1 MKHWLLILT
10 ALILGVAIAQ
20 NLTGT
25 WVAKLQNGSVLT
37 LVLQETAGQI
47 QGTLTGNGVTLQLEG
62 DSNGV
67 SADGTLSSQTEQAVF
82 QLSLLSNTLTLVV
95 ADIDPNTGEA
105 NQSTAQ
111 TFQFSRSN
119 SNSSNPTPG
128 NSIPGNTVI
137 PKPNLPDPLLG
148 RFVGQDMTLEVLG
161 GNGSYKGAMTLAKQ
175 KYAVTGQGGN
185 GILRGQFVAKG
196 STYLFEARVKQSSM
210 TVLLNGKTYAL
221 KRQAI
226 QNPNANPKPPVSTQ
240 TPSTISAS
248 PTTSSLPETSK
259 AELREQAQ
267 YKAGTRVNSSQHGVS
282 FVVPQGFKGATSQ
295 GITVL
300 GNGRTD
306 ASGVNIL
313 IFPFVGANLNDIYA
327 LMSKPIDYGQLSFS
341 PTDTGSSNANR
352 VMFHYSSKQYNAV
365 GVSVLGKGNGLSFQV
380 IGFASNAD
388 LEKLALAMA
397 NASKFSNASLNNT
410 LQTIRT
416 GFSGKYLFAYSYSGT
431 TSNTGSFSSESKR
444 QWDLCSNG
452 RYFFEGKSESA
463 FNVQLPNG
471 GDTTGSAGGASQNQD
486 GSSGRW
492 KILIVGSG
500 VALIL
505 FKDDQTVELHLLS
518 NLDRKIPFLNGKELG
533 SFGASNKCS

>member
-10 ALILGVAIAQ
+10 MLILGVAIAQ
-20 NLTGT
+20 GLSGT
-25 WVAKLQNGSVLT
+25 WTSKLPNGSILT
-37 LVLQETAGQI
+37 LVLQETDGQI

-67 SADGTLSSQTEQAVF
+67 SAEGTLSSQTEQAAF
-82 QLSLLSNTLTLVV
+82 QLTLLSNTLTLVV

-119 SNSSNPTPG
+119 SSSSNATPGNPTP
-128 NSIPGNTVI
+128 SNTVI
-137 PKPNLPDPLLG
+137 PNPNLPDPLLG

-161 GNGSYKGAMTLAKQ
+161 GKGSYKGAITLAKQ
-175 KYAVTGQGGN
+175 KYAMTGQGGN
-185 GILRGQFVAKG
+185 GVLRGQFLAKG
-196 STYLFEARVKQSSM
+196 STFLFEAKVKQNNM

-221 KRQAI
+221 KRQAV
-226 QNPNANPKPPVSTQ
+226 QNPNTVTKPPATTQ
-240 TPSTISAS
+240 TPNTL
-248 PTTSSLPETSK
+248 TSSLIETSK

-300 GNGRTD
+300 GNGKTD

-313 IFPFVGANLNDIYA
+313 IFPFVGATINDLYA

-341 PTDTGSSNANR
+341 PTDTGSGNANR
-352 VMFHYSSKQYNAV
+352 VMFHYSSNQYSALA
-365 GVSVLGKGNGLSFQV
+365 VSVLGAGNGLSFQV
-380 IGFASNAD
+380 IGFASNPN

-397 NASKFSNASLNNT
+397 NASKFSSASLNKT

-533 SFGASNKCS
+533 SFGVSNKCR

>member
-1 MKHWLLILT
+1 MKHRLLILTALILT
-10 ALILGVAIAQ
+10 ALILGVAVAQ
-20 NLTGT
+20 NLSGT
-25 WVAKLQNGSVLT
+25 WVAKLQNGSILT
-37 LVLQETAGQI
+37 LVLQEMDGQI

-67 SADGTLSSQTEQAVF
+67 SAEGTISSQTEQAVF
-82 QLSLLSNTLTLVV
+82 QLTLLSNTLTLVISE
-95 ADIDPNTGEA
+95 IDPNTGEA

-111 TFQFSRSN
+111 TFLFSR
-119 SNSSNPTPG
+119 NSSSSNQTPGKPTP
-128 NSIPGNTVI
+128 NNTVV
-137 PKPNLPDPLLG
+137 PNPNLPDPLLG
-148 RFVGQDMTLEVLG
+148 RFVGKDMTLEVLG
-161 GNGSYKGAMTLAKQ
+161 GNGSYKGAITLAKQ
-175 KYAVTGQGGN
+175 KYAMTGQGGN
-185 GILRGQFVAKG
+185 GVLRGQFVAKG
-196 STYLFEARVKQSSM
+196 STFLFEARVKQNNM

-221 KRQAI
+221 SRQAV
-226 QNPNANPKPPVSTQ
+226 QNPNASTKPGVSTPAPS
-240 TPSTISAS
+240 TPS
-248 PTTSSLPETSK
+248 SSLPESSK

-282 FVVPQGFKGATSQ
+282 FVVPQGFKGATTQ

-306 ASGVNIL
+306 ASGINIL
-313 IFPFVGANLNDIYA
+313 IFPFVGANLEDVYA

-341 PTDTGSSNANR
+341 PTDSGSGNANR
-352 VMFHYSSKQYNAV
+352 VMFHYSSNASNAV

-380 IGFASNAD
+380 IGFASNAA
-388 LEKLALAMA
+388 LEPLAMA
-397 NASKFSNASLNNT
+397 NASKFSGASLNNT
-410 LQTIRT
+410 LQTIRA
-416 GFSGKYLFAYSYSGT
+416 GFSGKYLFAYLYSGT

-444 QWDLCSNG
+444 QWDLCGNG

-486 GSSGRW
+486 GSNGRW
-492 KILIVGSG
+492 EILIVGNG

-533 SFGASNKCS
+533 SFGASNKCR

>member
-1 MKHWLLILT
+1 MKHWLLVFT

-20 NLTGT
+20 NLSGT
-25 WVAKLQNGSVLT
+25 WVAKLPNGSVLT
-37 LVLQETAGQI
+37 LVLQETDGQI

-67 SADGTLSSQTEQAVF
+67 SADGTIHSQTEQAVF

-119 SNSSNPTPG
+119 SSSSNA
-128 NSIPGNTVI
+128 IPGNTAL
-137 PKPNLPDPLLG
+137 PNPNLPDPLLG

-196 STYLFEARVKQSSM
+196 STFLFEARVKQNNM
-210 TVLLNGKTYAL
+210 TVLLNGKTHAL
-221 KRQAI
+221 KRQAV
-226 QNPNANPKPPVSTQ
+226 QNPNSTKPPVSTPAPN
-240 TPSTISAS
+240 TAS
-248 PTTSSLPETSK
+248 SSFIETSK
-259 AELREQAQ
+259 AEMREQAQ

-300 GNGRTD
+300 GNGRID

-313 IFPFVGANLNDIYA
+313 IFPFVGANLGDIYA

-352 VMFHYSSKQYNAV
+352 VMFHYSSNAYNAV
-365 GVSVLGKGNGLSFQV
+365 GVSVLEKGNGLSFQV
-380 IGFASNAD
+380 IGFASNPN

-397 NASKFSNASLNNT
+397 NASKFSSARLNNT

-416 GFSGKYLFAYSYSGT
+416 GFSGRYLFAYSYSGT
-431 TSNTGSFSSESKR
+431 TSTTGSFSSESKR

-452 RYFFEGKSESA
+452 RYFFEGRSESA

-533 SFGASNKCS
+533 SFGASNKCR

>member
-10 ALILGVAIAQ
+10 ALLLGVAIAQ
-20 NLTGT
+20 GLSGT
-25 WVAKLQNGSVLT
+25 WTSTLQNGSVLT
-37 LVLQETAGQI
+37 LVLQETDGQI

-67 SADGTLSSQTEQAVF
+67 SAEGTIGNQTEQAAF
-82 QLSLLSNTLTLVV
+82 QLTLLNNTLTLVV

-105 NQSTAQ
+105 NQSSAQ

-119 SNSSNPTPG
+119 PTSSNATPSIPNSSLPN
-128 NSIPGNTVI
+128 
-137 PKPNLPDPLLG
+137 PNLPDPLLG
-148 RFVGQDMTLEVLG
+148 RFVGKDLTLEILG
-161 GNGSYKGAMTLAKQ
+161 GNGSYRGAITLAKQ
-175 KYAVTGQGGN
+175 KYAMTGQGGN
-185 GILRGQFVAKG
+185 GVLHGQFVAKG
-196 STYLFEARVKQSSM
+196 STYLFEARVKQNSM
-210 TVLLNGKTYAL
+210 TVLLNGKTHAL
-221 KRQAI
+221 NRQAV
-226 QNPNANPKPPVSTQ
+226 QNPNASTKPPVSAS
-240 TPSTISAS
+240 TPSTIAVS
-248 PTTSSLPETSK
+248 PTTSSLIETGR

-282 FVVPQGFKGATSQ
+282 FVVPQGFKGATTQ

-300 GNGRTD
+300 GNGRND
-306 ASGVNIL
+306 ESGINIL
-313 IFPFVGANLNDIYA
+313 IFPFVGANLNDVYA
-327 LMSKPIDYGQLSFS
+327 LMSKPIDYGKLSFS
-341 PTDTGSSNANR
+341 PTDSGSGNTNR
-352 VMFHYSSKQYNAV
+352 VMFHYSSNQYSAV

-380 IGFASNAD
+380 IGFASNPN
-388 LEKLALAMA
+388 LEQLALAMA
-397 NASKFSNASLNNT
+397 SASRFSSASLNGT
-410 LQTIRT
+410 LKTIRA
-416 GFSGKYLFAYSYSGT
+416 GFSGKYLFAYSYSGS

-452 RYFFEGKSESA
+452 RYFFEGNSESA

-471 GDTTGSAGGASQNQD
+471 GDTTGSAGAASQNQD

-492 KILIVGSG
+492 KILIVGNG

-533 SFGASNKCS
+533 SFGASNKCR

>member
-1 MKHWLLILT
+1 MKHWLLVFT
-10 ALILGVAIAQ
+10 ALILGIAIAQ
-20 NLTGT
+20 GLTGT
-25 WVAKLQNGSVLT
+25 WTSKLQNGSVLT
-37 LVLQETAGQI
+37 LVLQETDGQI
-47 QGTLTGNGVTLQLEG
+47 QGTLSGNGVTLQLEG

-67 SADGTLSSQTEQAVF
+67 SAEGTIGSQTEQAAF
-82 QLSLLSNTLTLVV
+82 QLTLLNNTLTLVV
-95 ADIDPNTGEA
+95 AEIDPNTGEA

-111 TFQFSRSN
+111 TFQFSRS
-119 SNSSNPTPG
+119 SSSSSTPTTP
-128 NSIPGNTVI
+128 NTVI
-137 PKPNLPDPLLG
+137 SNPNQPDPLLG

-161 GNGSYKGAMTLAKQ
+161 GNGSYKGAITLAKQ
-175 KYAVTGQGGN
+175 KYAMTGQGGN
-185 GILRGQFVAKG
+185 GVLRGQFVAKG
-196 STYLFEARVKQSSM
+196 STFLFEARVKQNNM

-221 KRQAI
+221 KRQAV
-226 QNPNANPKPPVSTQ
+226 QNSNTVTKPPVSTPA
-240 TPSTISAS
+240 TSTAI
-248 PTTSSLPETSK
+248 SSLPESGK

-300 GNGRTD
+300 GNGKTD

-313 IFPFVGANLNDIYA
+313 IFPFVGANINDLYA
-327 LMSKPIDYGQLSFS
+327 LMSKPIDYGQLSFT
-341 PTDTGSSNANR
+341 PTDTGSSSANR
-352 VMFHYSSKQYNAV
+352 VMFHYSSNAYNAV
-365 GVSVLGKGNGLSFQV
+365 GVSLLGKGNGLSFQV
-380 IGFASNAD
+380 IGSASNPN

-397 NASKFSNASLNNT
+397 NASKFSSASLNGT

-452 RYFFEGKSESA
+452 RYFFEGKNESA

-471 GDTTGSAGGASQNQD
+471 GDTEGSAGGASQNQD

-492 KILIVGSG
+492 KILIVGNG

-533 SFGASNKCS
+533 SFGTSNKCR

>member
-1 MKHWLLILT
+1 MKHWLLVLT

-20 NLTGT
+20 SLSGT
-25 WVAKLQNGSVLT
+25 WTSKLQNGSVLT
-37 LVLQETAGQI
+37 LVLQEKDGQI

-67 SADGTLSSQTEQAVF
+67 SAEGTIGNQTEQAVF
-82 QLSLLSNTLTLVV
+82 QLSLLSNTLTLMI
-95 ADIDPNTGEA
+95 AEIDPNTGEA

-111 TFQFSRSN
+111 TFQFSRST
-119 SNSSNPTPG
+119 SSSSNPNP
-128 NSIPGNTVI
+128 NNTVI
-137 PKPNLPDPLLG
+137 PNPNLPDPLLG
-148 RFVGQDMTLEVLG
+148 RFIGKDMTLEVLG
-161 GNGSYKGAMTLAKQ
+161 ANGNYKGAITLGKQ
-175 KYAVTGQGGN
+175 KYAMTGQGGN
-185 GILRGQFVAKG
+185 GVLRGQFVAKG
-196 STYLFEARVKQSSM
+196 STYLFEARVKQNSM
-210 TVLLNGKTYAL
+210 TVLLNGKTYVL
-221 KRQAI
+221 SRQAV
-226 QNPNANPKPPVSTQ
+226 QNPNTNIKPPVSAPAP
-240 TPSTISAS
+240 TPS
-248 PTTSSLPETSK
+248 SSLTESSK

-282 FVVPQGFKGATSQ
+282 FVVPQGFKGGTSQ

-313 IFPFVGANLNDIYA
+313 IFPFVGATINDVYA
-327 LMSKPIDYGQLSFS
+327 LMSKPIDYGKLSFS
-341 PTDTGSSNANR
+341 PTDSGSGNTNR
-352 VMFHYSSKQYNAV
+352 VLFHYSSNAYSAV
-365 GVSVLGKGNGLSFQV
+365 GVSVLGQGNGLSFQV
-380 IGFASNAD
+380 IGSASNAD

-397 NASKFSNASLNNT
+397 NAGKFSSASLNNT
-410 LQTIRT
+410 LKTIRT
-416 GFSGKYLFAYSYSGT
+416 GFSAKYLFAHEYSGS

-452 RYFFEGKSESA
+452 RYFFEGSSESA

-492 KILIVGSG
+492 KILIVGNG

-518 NLDRKIPFLNGKELG
+518 HLDRKIPFLNGKELG
-533 SFGASNKCS
+533 SFGASNKCR

>member
-1 MKHWLLILT
+1 MKHWLLVLT
-10 ALILGVAIAQ
+10 ALILGVAVAQ
-20 NLTGT
+20 SLNGI

-37 LVLQETAGQI
+37 LVLQETDGQI

-67 SADGTLSSQTEQAVF
+67 SAEGTLSSQTEQAVF
-82 QLSLLSNTLTLVV
+82 QLTLLSNTLTLVV

-105 NQSTAQ
+105 NQSSAQ

-119 SNSSNPTPG
+119 SSSSNPPP
-128 NSIPGNTVI
+128 NNTVI
-137 PKPNLPDPLLG
+137 PNPNLPDPLLG
-148 RFVGQDMTLEVLG
+148 RFIGQDMTLEVLG
-161 GNGSYKGAMTLAKQ
+161 GNGNYKGAITLAKQ
-175 KYAVTGQGGN
+175 KYAMTGQGGN
-185 GILRGQFVAKG
+185 GVLRGQFVAKG
-196 STYLFEARVKQSSM
+196 STFLFEARVKQNSM
-210 TVLLNGKTYAL
+210 TLLLNGKTNL
-221 KRQAI
+221 LSRQAV
-226 QNPNANPKPPVSTQ
+226 QNPNANIKPPVSIQ
-240 TPSTISAS
+240 TPSTIAAS

-282 FVVPQGFKGATSQ
+282 FVVPQGFKGATTQ

-306 ASGVNIL
+306 ASGVNVL

-341 PTDTGSSNANR
+341 PTDSGSGNANR
-352 VMFHYSSKQYNAV
+352 VMFHYSSNAYNAV

-397 NASKFSNASLNNT
+397 NASKFSSASLNST

-452 RYFFEGKSESA
+452 RYFFEGRSESA

-492 KILIVGSG
+492 KILIVGNG

-518 NLDRKIPFLNGKELG
+518 NLDRKMPFLNGKELG
-533 SFGASNKCS
+533 SFGASNKCR